1 MSLNIAKSD
10 VESLIRMALDE
21 DIKGGDITSEAIFS
35 GHESSSASIISKGR
49 GIACGVEIVVFV
61 FEVLDPGVKVTCHV
75 KDGMKIGP
83 GEEVLQLEGPIIS
96 LLSGERTALN
106 FIQRMSGISTKT
118 AEICALLEGTGITL
132 LDTRKTMP
140 GMRKLD
146 KYAVKT
152 GGGGNHRMGLYDM
165 VMIKDNHI
173 KAAGSI
179 EKAVMLTRKKYGTR
193 YTLEVEASTIDEVE
207 EAAACGV
214 DIIMLD
220 NMTDSMMRDSVEVIR
235 KRAKI
240 EVSGSINK
248 DRIEKIR
255 NLPVDYIS
263 MGALTHSVKAFDLSM
278 SFGV

>member
-1 MSLNIAKSD
+1 MSLNIAKRD

-21 DIKGGDITSEAIFS
+21 DINGGDITSEAIFS

-49 GIACGVEIVVFV
+49 GIACGAEIVVFV
-61 FEVLDPGVKVTCHV
+61 YEVLDPGVKVTSLV

-83 GEEVLQLEGPIIS
+83 GEEVLRLEGPTRSI
-96 LLSGERTALN
+96 LSGERTALN

-118 AEICALLEGTGITL
+118 AELCALLEGTGITL

-152 GGGGNHRMGLYDM
+152 GGGVNHRMGLYDM

-173 KAAGSI
+173 KVAGSI
-179 EKAVMLTRKKYGTR
+179 KKAVMMVREKYGTR
-193 YTLEVEASTIDEVE
+193 YTVEVEASTIDEVE

-220 NMTDSMMRDSVEVIR
+220 NMTNSMMRDSAETIR
-235 KRAKI
+235 KRARI

-255 NLPVDYIS
+255 NLPVDFIS
-263 MGALTHSVKAFDLSM
+263 MGALTHSVTAFDFSM
-278 SFGV
+278 SFAF